1 MRRVVTPRVI
11 IVMPEQ
17 WPRAL
22 LRAALREEGYDAIGA
37 RSLREAVTY
46 PQAEPGRGPVRLVMV
61 DATAE
66 DADAVELLDVLRGAH
81 EGALFVLVSGAGRP
95 LPTGRWDHV
104 LRRPAAIDD
113 IVAEVR
119 RALPLPPEARHTL
132 DE

>member
-1 MRRVVTPRVI
+1 MVTPRVI

-37 RSLREAVTY
+37 RSLREAVAY
-46 PQAEPGRGPVRLVMV
+46 PRAEPGRGPVRLVMV

-66 DADAVELLDVLRGAH
+66 DAGALELLDVLRRAH
-81 EGALFVLVSGAGRP
+81 AHPLFVLVAGAGRP
-95 LPTGRWDHV
+95 LPSGPWDRV
-104 LRRPAAIDD
+104 LRRPASIDA

-119 RALPLPPEARHTL
+119 QALPLLPEARHPL
-132 DE
+132 DD